1 MQRGPD
7 SSPAG
12 PLLPE
17 WYQLYFSAVLEA
29 DESKTLGKIGQA
41 CQAIEDRLTELT
53 SASLDN
59 PHEMQDLTCSLTYLK
74 LLLQNIDMDGTD
86 EMDGSNWHSTCISL

>member
-12 PLLPE
+12 PPLPE
-17 WYQLYFSAVLEA
+17 WYQLYFAAVLEA
-29 DESKTLGKIGQA
+29 DESKTPGKIGRA

-53 SASLDN
+53 SEALDN
-59 PHEMQDLTCSLTYLK
+59 PHEMQDLNCALTYLK
-74 LLLQNIDMDGTD
+74 LLLQNIDTDGTD
-86 EMDGSNWHSTCISL
+86 EMDGSNWHATFISV